1 MMNDTSSQA
10 LENIEGNIEIKIKI
24 RTLDNEF
31 QVHISSENKV
41 EELKKR
47 IENVKILFKFLKF

>member
-1 MMNDTSSQA
+1 MNDEILDSNIANLESSS
-10 LENIEGNIEIKIKI
+10 LSINVKV

-31 QVHISSENKV
+31 MVNINSENRV

-47 IENVKILFKFLKF
+47 IENVRKCLKYF

>member
-1 MMNDTSSQA
+1 MNEEILNEQINNLQGTSN
-10 LENIEGNIEIKIKI
+10 EDINIKI

-31 QVHISSENKV
+31 MVNINPDHKV

-47 IENVKILFKFLKF
+47 IENVLIF

>member
-1 MMNDTSSQA
+1 MNEDILNEQINNLQSIS
-10 LENIEGNIEIKIKI
+10 NVDINIKI

-31 QVHISSENKV
+31 MVNINPYNKV

-47 IENVKILFKFLKF
+47 IENVFIQFLI